1 MKPAPPL
8 PIPLAEMMA
17 DKGHLWDSL
26 TQKFGLRPYRL
37 DQLVSWGFG
46 EFVFRIPYDT
56 ISDTTKARCYGFH
69 DVVETEEMFRRKFT
83 ELRDQK
89 YIP

>member
-1 MKPAPPL
+1 MWVAPNAS
-8 PIPLAEMMA
+8 LAEMMA
-17 DKGHLWDSL
+17 DKGHVWE
-26 TQKFGLRPYRL
+26 QKTHKYGLRPYRL
-37 DQLVSWGFG
+37 DQPVSWGFG

-56 ISDTTKARCYGFH
+56 ISDTTKARRYGFD

-83 ELRDQK
+83 ELREQK